1 MSEAPSNDPR
11 ARRTRDAFEQAFG
24 RLLGERPLQRITVTD
39 IAEEAGYARHTF
51 YNHYETKEDLLAQ
64 LIDRVLQQFFVTL
77 GNWEL
82 LTYDEERDLDIYTS
96 FFAAWS
102 EHSDV
107 VKILNR
113 TDFDLLLVS
122 RLKAFFARFYEE
134 RIARVIPGVD
144 EELAKYVIHFNAYTL
159 LGILKPWLS
168 DGMRHRPE
176 TMAGFLLTLTGSE
189 ARMRAVEGFKGVIRK

>member
-1 MSEAPSNDPR
+1 MSNSPSIDPR
-11 ARRTRDAFEQAFG
+11 AKRTRDAFERAFG
-24 RLLGERPLQRITVTD
+24 RLLSRRPLQRITVTD

-64 LIDRVLQQFFVTL
+64 LIDRVLEKFFVTL
-77 GNWEL
+77 GSWEL
-82 LTYDEERDLDIYTS
+82 LGPDEERDLDIYTS

-107 VKILNR
+107 VGILNK
-113 TDFDLLLVS
+113 TDFDLLLVN
-122 RLKAFFARFYEE
+122 RLKAFFARFYEG

-189 ARMRAVEGFKGVIRK
+189 ARMKAVEDYKGVIR

>member
-1 MSEAPSNDPR
+1 MSEVPSNDPR
-11 ARRTRDAFEQAFG
+11 AQRTRDAFEEAFG
-24 RLLGERPLQRITVTD
+24 RLLAEKPLQRITVTD
-39 IAEEAGYARHTF
+39 IAQEAGYARHTF

-64 LIDRVLQQFFVTL
+64 LIDRVLDQFFVSLGKWTL
-77 GNWEL
+77 YGP
-82 LTYDEERDLDIYTS
+82 DEERDLDIYTS

-107 VKILNR
+107 VKILIR
-113 TDFDLLLVS
+113 TEFDLLLV
-122 RLKAFFARFYEE
+122 RQLKAFFARFYEE
-134 RIARVIPGVD
+134 RIARAIPGVN

-159 LGILKPWLS
+159 LGILKPWLN

-189 ARMRAVEGFKGVIRK
+189 ARMKAVEDYKGVIR